1 MISEL
6 SKAEVKPLKGKGGF
20 PAEPRGAFPS
30 RFFGIEQDDS
40 CSSPLDA
47 FLGKMKLFHVIST
60 AGRWR
65 GLELLQP
72 HQTTEPWLTGAQIKF
87 KLGLE
92 LARSRGPLQLH
103 CSFWAQLHPRTDPWV
118 SQSPG

>member
-20 PAEPRGAFPS
+20 TAEPRGAFPS

-72 HQTTEPWLTGAQIKF
+72 QPNHRTLAHRGTNQIQTGFGISQEQGPPAAPLLL
-87 KLGLE
+87 LGS
-92 LARSRGPLQLH
+92 AP
-103 CSFWAQLHPRTDPWV
+103 
-118 SQSPG
+118 SQN